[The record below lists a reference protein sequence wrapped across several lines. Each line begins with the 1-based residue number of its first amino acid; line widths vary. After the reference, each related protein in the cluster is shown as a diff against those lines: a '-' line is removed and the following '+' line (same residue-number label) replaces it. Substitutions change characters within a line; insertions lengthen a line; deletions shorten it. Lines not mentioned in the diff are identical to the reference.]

1 MRIKEID
8 MIENWAFLKEAKP
21 FIQENFQAAGFEKPT
36 AIQEKTAEWITEKR
50 DVIAESPTGTGKTLA
65 YVLPLLNKI
74 DVNIK
79 HPQVLILAPSRE
91 LVMQIFDVVQ
101 EFKQGSD
108 IKAVSL
114 IGGANIK
121 KQQEKLKKHPNIV
134 VATPGRVQELIKI
147 KKLKMHEVKT
157 IVLDEADQLLVPEH
171 MKTIQA
177 IIKSTLKERQILCFS
192 ATLKDETVQLIKEMT
207 SEPEVL
213 KIARSEE
220 EAQKVGHYY
229 LLCDQRDKVKLL
241 QKLSRLEDMHALVF
255 VRDITNLSIYAEKLS
270 YHHVDLGVLHS
281 EAKKAERAI
290 ILKEFEQREFPL
302 LLATDIAARGIDID
316 DLPYVIHADLPN
328 EEGYIHRSGR
338 TGRAGK
344 EGAVISL
351 VTPQEHTTLKKMAKK
366 LHLSLQE
373 IVYKQ
378 GQLHLAEK

>member
-1 MRIKEID
+1 MTET
-8 MIENWAFLKEAKP
+8 WAFMKEAKS
-21 FIQENFQAAGFEKPT
+21 FIQENFEAAGFEKPT
-36 AIQEKTAEWITEKR
+36 AIQEKTAEWIMEKR

-74 DVNIK
+74 DATIK

-157 IVLDEADQLLVPEH
+157 VVLDEADQLLVPEH

-192 ATLKDETVQLIKEMT
+192 ATLKEETVQLIKDIT

-213 KIARSEE
+213 KIGRSQE

-241 QKLSRLEDMHALVF
+241 QKISRLDNMQALVF
-255 VRDITNLSIYAEKLS
+255 VRDITNLSIYAEKLA

-281 EAKKAERAI
+281 EAKKADRAV
-290 ILKEFEQREFPL
+290 ILKAFEQREFPL

-328 EEGYIHRSGR
+328 EDGYIHRSGR

-351 VTPQEHTTLKKMAKK
+351 VTQQEHAMLKKMAKK
-366 LHLSLQE
+366 LNISIEE

-378 GQLHLAEK
+378 GQLQLV